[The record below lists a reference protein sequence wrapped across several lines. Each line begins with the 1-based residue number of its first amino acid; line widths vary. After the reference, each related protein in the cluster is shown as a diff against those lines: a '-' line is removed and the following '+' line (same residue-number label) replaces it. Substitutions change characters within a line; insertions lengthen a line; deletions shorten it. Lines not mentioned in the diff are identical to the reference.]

1 MQDHTADSIKSL
13 DGFRIAWV
21 EEAQALSA
29 KSLKLLRPTLRE
41 NDAEL
46 WFTWNPDD
54 EDDAVEKFF
63 KSMEGSEDSI
73 VVHVNY
79 DDNPF
84 LPDTLKKEME
94 SDRVRFPDDFDHV
107 WLGAYNTRSD
117 VRVFNNWRIDDLKWT
132 GDDMYFG
139 CDWGFA
145 VDPTVILRAFLDEG
159 KKQIYVDYEFCK
171 VGVEID
177 HLPKAFKSVP
187 LADVSTVRC
196 DSARP
201 ETISY
206 MRRQGYKCVA
216 VEKGE
221 GSIEDGVEWLKGYE
235 IVVHPRCKNLAKE
248 LRLYSY
254 KTNKAG
260 DILRK
265 IEDANNHAIDALRY
279 AFEPLVKRKRKA
291 KYHRI

>member
-1 MQDHTADSIKSL
+1 
-13 DGFRIAWV
+13 
-21 EEAQALSA
+21 
-29 KSLKLLRPTLRE
+29 
-41 NDAEL
+41 
-46 WFTWNPDD
+46 
-54 EDDAVEKFF
+54 
-63 KSMEGSEDSI
+63 
-73 VVHVNY
+73 
-79 DDNPF
+79 
-84 LPDTLKKEME
+84 
-94 SDRVRFPDDFDHV
+94 
-107 WLGAYNTRSD
+107 
-117 VRVFNNWRIDDLKWT
+117 
-132 GDDMYFG
+132 
-139 CDWGFA
+139 
-145 VDPTVILRAFLDEG
+145 
-159 KKQIYVDYEFCK
+159 
-171 VGVEID
+171 
-177 HLPKAFKSVP
+177 
-187 LADVSTVRC
+187 
-196 DSARP
+196 
-201 ETISY
+201 